1 MAYFKK
7 NVFFQIT
14 MFKKIAVIS
23 NILVG
28 NDVKKQRRW
37 GKLVHVTVRVVE
49 FTSVLDLTVRVV
61 ELTIVLDL
69 TARVVEFTIVLDL
82 TVCVVELTNVFVQI
96 TMFKKIAVISNILVG
111 NDVKKQ
117 RRWGK
122 LVHVTS
128 EISTGNRRN
137 RYFIF

>member
-61 ELTIVLDL
+61 E
-69 TARVVEFTIVLDL
+69 FTIVLDL

-117 RRWGK
+117 RRLGK

>member
-1 MAYFKK
+1 
-7 NVFFQIT
+7 

-49 FTSVLDLTVRVV
+49 FTSVLDLTV
-61 ELTIVLDL
+61 
-69 TARVVEFTIVLDL
+69 RVVEFTIVLDL

>member
-1 MAYFKK
+1 
-7 NVFFQIT
+7 

-61 ELTIVLDL
+61 EFTIVLDLTVRVVELTIVLDL
-69 TARVVEFTIVLDL
+69 TVRVVEFTIVLDL

-117 RRWGK
+117 RRLGK